1 MAHGVFFARCWILF
15 VVVVADRLSS
25 CGIQALEHA
34 GSVAVV
40 CGHSCS
46 VVCGILVP
54 QPRMEPRF
62 PALQD
67 GFPNTGPPGKSPST
81 EFNCI
86 PFLFKISPW
95 KHI

>member
-54 QPRMEPRF
+54 QPRMEPVSI
-62 PALQD
+62 ALQ
-67 GFPNTGPPGKSPST
+67 GKSLTVGPQGKSLILT
-81 EFNCI
+81 F
-86 PFLFKISPW
+86 FKCTV
-95 KHI
+95 HRH